1 MQATAILLIAV
12 GYVGL
17 LFAIAYRYDREGA
30 WPAGR
35 PVAGA
40 AIYAMSIGV
49 YCTSW
54 TFYGSVGRASASGV
68 DFLPVYLGP
77 TLTFCLGWPLL
88 AKMLRVSKT
97 YRITSIADFIA
108 SRYGKSGALAGLVT
122 VIAVIGSIPYIALQ
136 LKALD
141 ESFVMLAN
149 PVDPDAM
156 AKITAVVAA
165 SLLAAFAILFG
176 TRHIDAS
183 EHHQGLVTAIA
194 FESVVKLL
202 CFVAIGLFVGL
213 ALFPGYAALFA
224 DAEARPELAH
234 LFRFE
239 TSGVDWTALML
250 VSMAAAFCL
259 PRQFQMIVVENR
271 DERHLA
277 SAVWSFPLYLL
288 LINLFVLPV
297 ALAGLLVL
305 PSGSSPDLFVLNLPL
320 HAGARWL
327 AVIAFIGGL
336 SAATSMV
343 VVESIALST
352 MICNDLVMPVLLRLA
367 PERAGLA
374 RDLSPMLLGIRRV
387 GIVFVLLL
395 GFLYFWFV
403 GPTYALVS
411 IGLVSF
417 AAVAQFAPAIVLG
430 LFWRGA
436 GLAGAAAGI
445 IGGFLVWIY
454 TLFLP
459 SLAHSGLLTD
469 SFVNDGVFGLA
480 WTRPY
485 ALFGLAG
492 LDPITHSLFWSMLVN
507 LGLLIG
513 CSILIPQSPLVRAQA
528 VAFVEALGTHER
540 GDPITWRGSAPLGE
554 LRALVGRFFGPERA
568 TLEFTRLARRRG
580 IDPAALI
587 ADPETVDFAERL
599 LAGVIGGASARVLVA
614 STVKEEP
621 LGLDDVMR
629 ILEESSQLI
638 QYQPPPQGEVA
649 PARGDDARVA
659 ACERKP
665 EAARQNEG
673 RPCLHGQPRIAHPA
687 HLDPFLRRNSARQP

>member
-165 SLLAAFAILFG
+165 LLLAAFAILFG

-367 PERAGLA
+367 PEQGRSCARLVADAA
-374 RDLSPMLLGIRRV
+374 RDQASRYRLRVAARLSV
-387 GIVFVLLL
+387 
-395 GFLYFWFV
+395 
-403 GPTYALVS
+403 
-411 IGLVSF
+411 
-417 AAVAQFAPAIVLG
+417 
-430 LFWRGA
+430 
-436 GLAGAAAGI
+436 
-445 IGGFLVWIY
+445 FLVRRPD
-454 TLFLP
+454 LRPRFDRP
-459 SLAHSGLLTD
+459 RLLRRRR
-469 SFVNDGVFGLA
+469 A
-480 WTRPY
+480 
-485 ALFGLAG
+485 
-492 LDPITHSLFWSMLVN
+492 
-507 LGLLIG
+507 
-513 CSILIPQSPLVRAQA
+513 VRASNRAWA
-528 VAFVEALGTHER
+528 V
-540 GDPITWRGSAPLGE
+540 
-554 LRALVGRFFGPERA
+554 
-568 TLEFTRLARRRG
+568 LARRGTRG
-580 IDPAALI
+580 C
-587 ADPETVDFAERL
+587 
-599 LAGVIGGASARVLVA
+599 GGGDHRRF
-614 STVKEEP
+614 P
-621 LGLDDVMR
+621 GLD
-629 ILEESSQLI
+629 LHALPS
-638 QYQPPPQGEVA
+638 VA
-649 PARGDDARVA
+649 RALGVVDRFVRG
-659 ACERKP
+659 
-665 EAARQNEG
+665 
-673 RPCLHGQPRIAHPA
+673 
-687 HLDPFLRRNSARQP
+687 